1 MNIIRTVQLLRRA
14 QKLFG
19 LFEEASVSKSLFL
32 SKLFWFNVLTAGA
45 SLAEV
50 IPVPP
55 KYAGLTIGVINI
67 LLRLVTATPVHVVP

>member
-1 MNIIRTVQLLRRA
+1 MNLIRTVKLLRRA

-19 LFEEASVSKSLFL
+19 LFEEASVSKSLWV
-32 SKLFWFNVLTAGA
+32 SKVFWFNVLTAGA

-55 KYAGLTIGVINI
+55 KYAGLAIGVINV
-67 LLRLVTATPVHVVP
+67 LLRLVTSTPVHVV